1 MGGAVNTA
9 LKYVSGEYLT
19 LLDADDRYLQGS
31 IRKKVRFLQD
41 NQDYAMVR
49 SDGWVCSGKNRW
61 HFIQRQEETSENYF
75 ALITLH
81 KTNNWAG
88 SYMVRTSILFDHYRD
103 REIYPSR
110 YGQNFQ
116 IVLPVAYQNKCG
128 FINEPLMEYIRRS
141 TSLTKTIDIEKQY
154 EKETMNREGYS
165 DIYNHVINQMI
176 SNETERNKYTSI
188 YEVETMRESLDQ
200 AIRYNNLKD
209 IRNCIDWLKS
219 RKQYKLD
226 DKIKYYSSRG
236 SIWVYFLRLIR
247 KVRSLICREKI

>member
-1 MGGAVNTA
+1 MMG
-9 LKYVSGEYLT
+9 Y
-19 LLDADDRYLQGS
+19 
-31 IRKKVRFLQD
+31 
-41 NQDYAMVR
+41 
-49 SDGWVCSGKNRW
+49 
-61 HFIQRQEETSENYF
+61 FISQHC
-75 ALITLH
+75 L
-81 KTNNWAG
+81 
-88 SYMVRTSILFDHYRD
+88 
-103 REIYPSR
+103 
-110 YGQNFQ
+110 
-116 IVLPVAYQNKCG
+116 
-128 FINEPLMEYIRRS
+128 EP
-141 TSLTKTIDIEKQY
+141 
-154 EKETMNREGYS
+154 
-165 DIYNHVINQMI
+165 YNHVINQMI

>member
-1 MGGAVNTA
+1 
-9 LKYVSGEYLT
+9 
-19 LLDADDRYLQGS
+19 
-31 IRKKVRFLQD
+31 
-41 NQDYAMVR
+41 
-49 SDGWVCSGKNRW
+49 
-61 HFIQRQEETSENYF
+61 
-75 ALITLH
+75 
-81 KTNNWAG
+81 
-88 SYMVRTSILFDHYRD
+88 
-103 REIYPSR
+103 
-110 YGQNFQ
+110 
-116 IVLPVAYQNKCG
+116 
-128 FINEPLMEYIRRS
+128 MEYIRRS